1 MKLTVFASGSTGNCA
16 LLESGN
22 RRFLLDGGISAR
34 RICQGLARAGVEP
47 ASLSG
52 IFITHEHIDHIR
64 GLPVFL
70 KKTPMAVFA
79 PGAAADVICRSS
91 PGVRAYMH
99 TVTPGAAFSL
109 GELEVLPFPT
119 SHDAL
124 ESVGYRLADAD
135 GSVFALATDT
145 GCVTESMLSALS
157 GADMAMIEA
166 NHDEDMLRRGP
177 YPPALKRR
185 ILSETGH
192 LSNADCARLAA
203 YLARHGTKTVV
214 LGHMSKQN
222 NLPALALETVGAA
235 LGGTGIRLFAAPELG
250 FLEVDSEI
258 CCV

>member
-1 MKLTVFASGSTGNCA
+1 
-16 LLESGN
+16 
-22 RRFLLDGGISAR
+22 
-34 RICQGLARAGVEP
+34 
-47 ASLSG
+47 
-52 IFITHEHIDHIR
+52 
-64 GLPVFL
+64 
-70 KKTPMAVFA
+70 
-79 PGAAADVICRSS
+79 
-91 PGVRAYMH
+91 MH

-124 ESVGYRLADAD
+124 ESVGYRLADAG

-145 GCVTESMLSALS
+145 GCVTESMLSALT

-185 ILSETGH
+185 ILSRTGH

-214 LGHMSKQN
+214 LGHLSKQN
-222 NLPALALETVGAA
+222 NLPALALQTVGAA
-235 LGGTGIRLFAAPELG
+235 LEGTGTRLFAAPELG